1 MNSAVSQSLVNLL
14 LASGVPSHE
23 EAMEL
28 ASNLNGGS
36 WTSQV
41 LDSGKVD
48 EQRFLEAIGNY
59 FQVPVISID
68 AKKIERATLSLLPSR
83 FVFQHHILPIEMKD
97 KTVVLATYD
106 LFNSVGRQLASQL
119 LKGPAEWVL
128 VPRGQI
134 LRAMKTVYGVGAE
147 TFDEILK
154 ANRSFESSQDI
165 EGATDLNADD
175 PDASV
180 VKFVNQIIRE
190 AILERATDIHVEP
203 LENDLRIRYRIDGIL
218 HEVAVPPQ
226 LRLLQSAI
234 ISRLKVMAHMDIAE
248 RRLPQDGRINL
259 QAHDQNI
266 DVRVSTIP
274 TVNGE
279 SISLRLLSR
288 DQQQAFGFE
297 RLDLS
302 PGHTRIMKTLLTQPN
317 GIILVTGPTGSGKS
331 TSLYCFLSS
340 INSVQR
346 RIITIE
352 EPVEYRLPGVSQID
366 VKPEIDLTFAKGLR
380 HILRQDPNVVMVGEI
395 RDVETADISIRAA
408 MTGHLVFSTLHT
420 NDAVGGITR
429 LLDMDV
435 EPFLLASVVKAFI
448 AQRLVRTSC
457 PHCQEPVDYPR
468 EYLAEIG
475 IPAELGTR
483 FQKGAGCDSCR
494 QTGYLGRLAIYEIC
508 VVTRAVEE
516 VNHAKTRWWR
526 AEAMRDRGRDGDVA
540 SGRLAPSRGGQDDH
554 RRSGARH
561 ADRRSDGGDGSAKRP
576 RRGRRSADGAERSA
590 ARTGLR
596 HFLLVIPSRETA
608 RDLAI
613 EYWSHNFSQ
622 WVTRIVRVLSP
633 SRCQCQTIPAP
644 DLSICGFSVWTN
656 SFFFSR
662 RQPLISFSRAMACRA
677 SLNCS

>member
-1 MNSAVSQSLVNLL
+1 M
-14 LASGVPSHE
+14 
-23 EAMEL
+23 
-28 ASNLNGGS
+28 
-36 WTSQV
+36 
-41 LDSGKVD
+41 
-48 EQRFLEAIGNY
+48 
-59 FQVPVISID
+59 
-68 AKKIERATLSLLPSR
+68 LPSR
-83 FVFQHHILPIEMKD
+83 FVFQHHILPIESKENS
-97 KTVVLATYD
+97 VVLATYD
-106 LFNSVGRQLASQL
+106 LFNTVGRQLASQL
-119 LKGPAEWVL
+119 LKKPAEWVL
-128 VPRGQI
+128 VPRAQI
-134 LRAMKTVYGVGAE
+134 LRAMKTLYGVGAE

-154 ANRSFESSQDI
+154 TNRSFEALQDI
-165 EGATDLNADD
+165 ETSTDLNADD
-175 PDASV
+175 PEASV

-190 AILERATDIHVEP
+190 AIVERATDIHVEP

-248 RRLPQDGRINL
+248 RRLPQDGRIQL
-259 QAHDQNI
+259 TSHEQEI

-288 DQQQAFGFE
+288 DQQNSFGFE

-302 PGHTRIMKTLLTQPN
+302 ENQTRVMKSLLAQPN
-317 GIILVTGPTGSGKS
+317 GIVLVTGPTGSGKS

-448 AQRLVRTSC
+448 AQRLVRTIC
-457 PHCQEPVDYPR
+457 PDCKTPPDIRSIISTKLAQSFHRISRLPRSKAATIAGKPVTAGASRSTKSASSRNRCAGSSFARDGVR
-468 EYLAEIG
+468 IEA
-475 IPAELGTR
+475 TR
-483 FQKGAGCDSCR
+483 DHGRHDDAAA
-494 QTGYLGRLAIYEIC
+494 GRLASCGPGI
-508 VVTRAVEE
+508 TTVEE
-516 VNHAKTRWWR
+516 V
-526 AEAMRDRGRDGDVA
+526 
-540 SGRLAPSRGGQDDH
+540 
-554 RRSGARH
+554 
-561 ADRRSDGGDGSAKRP
+561 
-576 RRGRRSADGAERSA
+576 
-590 ARTGLR
+590 
-596 HFLLVIPSRETA
+596 
-608 RDLAI
+608 
-613 EYWSHNFSQ
+613 
-622 WVTRIVRVLSP
+622 VRVT
-633 SRCQCQTIPAP
+633 QTDEVMAETDAVAEP
-644 DLSICGFSVWTN
+644 
-656 SFFFSR
+656 
-662 RQPLISFSRAMACRA
+662 PLIAQ
-677 SLNCS
+677 

>member
-1 MNSAVSQSLVNLL
+1 VNPAISNSLIDLL
-14 LASGVPSHE
+14 LASGVPTRD
-23 EAMEL
+23 EAVEL
-28 ASNLNGGS
+28 SKNLNGGS
-36 WTSQV
+36 WTTQM

-48 EQRFLEAIGNY
+48 EQRFLEAIGNF
-59 FQVPVISID
+59 FQVPVMSID
-68 AKKIERATLSLLPSR
+68 TKRIERATLSLLPSR
-83 FVFQHHILPIEMKD
+83 FVFQHHILPIETRD

-119 LKGPAEWVL
+119 LKRPTEWVL
-128 VPRGQI
+128 VPRAQI

-154 ANRSFESSQDI
+154 TNRSFEGVQDI
-165 EGATDLNADD
+165 ETATDLDAND
-175 PDASV
+175 PEASV
-180 VKFVNQIIRE
+180 VKFVNQVIRE
-190 AILERATDIHVEP
+190 AIVERATDIHVEP

-234 ISRLKVMAHMDIAE
+234 LSRLKVMAHMDIAE

-288 DQQQAFGFE
+288 TETQNFGFD
-297 RLDLS
+297 RLDMS
-302 PGHTRIMKTLLTQPN
+302 EKQGQVVRALLAQPN
-317 GIILVTGPTGSGKS
+317 GIILLTGPTGCGKS

-435 EPFLLASVVKAFI
+435 EPFLLSSVVKAFI
-448 AQRLVRTSC
+448 AQRLVRTIC
-457 PHCQEPVDYPR
+457 PHCVKMYDYPR
-468 EYLAEIG
+468 EYLAEISV
-475 IPAELGTR
+475 PAEMGTQFPR
-483 FQKGAGCDSCR
+483 GEGCDSCR
-494 QTGYLGRLAIYEIC
+494 QTGYQGRLAIYEIC
-508 VVTRAVEE
+508 VVTEPLKKLIMQKRDGGELKQCAITNGMETLRQDGWRRVAQGKTTIEE
-516 VNHAKTRWWR
+516 VVRVTQTDEVMAETELQSGPALM
-526 AEAMRDRGRDGDVA
+526 AEAPV
-540 SGRLAPSRGGQDDH
+540 
-554 RRSGARH
+554 
-561 ADRRSDGGDGSAKRP
+561 
-576 RRGRRSADGAERSA
+576 
-590 ARTGLR
+590 
-596 HFLLVIPSRETA
+596 
-608 RDLAI
+608 
-613 EYWSHNFSQ
+613 
-622 WVTRIVRVLSP
+622 VL
-633 SRCQCQTIPAP
+633 
-644 DLSICGFSVWTN
+644 N
-656 SFFFSR
+656 
-662 RQPLISFSRAMACRA
+662 
-677 SLNCS
+677 

>member
-1 MNSAVSQSLVNLL
+1 VNPAISNSLIDLL
-14 LASGVPSHE
+14 LASGVPSRE
-23 EAMEL
+23 EAVEL
-28 ASNLNGGS
+28 STNLNGGS
-36 WTSQV
+36 WTTQV

-48 EQRFLEAIGNY
+48 EQRFLEAIGN
-59 FQVPVISID
+59 FFRVPVMSID
-68 AKKIERATLSLLPSR
+68 AKRIERSTLSLLPSR
-83 FVFQHHILPIEMKD
+83 FVFQHHILPIETRD

-119 LKGPAEWVL
+119 LKRPTEWVL
-128 VPRGQI
+128 VPRAQI

-154 ANRSFESSQDI
+154 TNRSFENVQDI
-165 EGATDLNADD
+165 EMSTDLDAND
-175 PDASV
+175 PEASV

-203 LENDLRIRYRIDGIL
+203 LEGDLRIRYRIDGIL

-288 DQQQAFGFE
+288 TETQHFGFD
-297 RLDLS
+297 RLDMS
-302 PGHTRIMKTLLTQPN
+302 EKQGQIVRALLAQPN
-317 GIILVTGPTGSGKS
+317 GIILLTGPTGCGKS

-448 AQRLVRTSC
+448 AQRLVRTLC
-457 PHCQEPVDYPR
+457 PHCVRLYDYPR

-475 IPAELGTR
+475 VPAEMGAQ
-483 FQKGAGCDSCR
+483 FQRGEGCDSCR
-494 QTGYLGRLAIYEIC
+494 QTGYQGRLAIYEIC
-508 VVTRAVEE
+508 VVTEPLKKLIMQKRDGGELKQCAIAQGMETLRQDGWRRVAQGKTTIEE
-516 VNHAKTRWWR
+516 V
-526 AEAMRDRGRDGDVA
+526 
-540 SGRLAPSRGGQDDH
+540 
-554 RRSGARH
+554 
-561 ADRRSDGGDGSAKRP
+561 
-576 RRGRRSADGAERSA
+576 
-590 ARTGLR
+590 
-596 HFLLVIPSRETA
+596 
-608 RDLAI
+608 
-613 EYWSHNFSQ
+613 
-622 WVTRIVRVLSP
+622 VRVTQTDEVMAETELQSAPAMLSE
-633 SRCQCQTIPAP
+633 AP
-644 DLSICGFSVWTN
+644 VVLS
-656 SFFFSR
+656 
-662 RQPLISFSRAMACRA
+662 
-677 SLNCS
+677 

>member
-1 MNSAVSQSLVNLL
+1 MNPAISNSLIDLL
-14 LASGVPSHE
+14 LASGVPSRE
-23 EAMEL
+23 EAVEL
-28 ASNLNGGS
+28 STNLNGGS
-36 WTSQV
+36 WTTQV

-48 EQRFLEAIGNY
+48 EQRFLEAIGNF
-59 FQVPVISID
+59 FQVPVMSID
-68 AKKIERATLSLLPSR
+68 TKRIERATLSLLPSR
-83 FVFQHHILPIEMKD
+83 FVFQHHILPIETRD

-119 LKGPAEWVL
+119 LKRPTEWVL
-128 VPRGQI
+128 VPRAQI

-154 ANRSFESSQDI
+154 TNRSFEGVQDI
-165 EGATDLNADD
+165 EMATDLDAND
-175 PDASV
+175 PEASV
-180 VKFVNQIIRE
+180 VKFVNQVIRE
-190 AILERATDIHVEP
+190 AIVERATDIHVEP

-234 ISRLKVMAHMDIAE
+234 LSRLKVMAHMDIAE

-288 DQQQAFGFE
+288 TETQNFGFD
-297 RLDLS
+297 RLDMS
-302 PGHTRIMKTLLTQPN
+302 AKQGQIVRALLAQPN
-317 GIILVTGPTGSGKS
+317 GIILLTGPTGCGKS

-435 EPFLLASVVKAFI
+435 EPFLLSSVVKAFI
-448 AQRLVRTSC
+448 AQRLVRTIC
-457 PHCQEPVDYPR
+457 PHCVKMYDYPQ
-468 EYLAEIG
+468 EYLAEISV
-475 IPAELGTR
+475 PAEMGTQFPR
-483 FQKGAGCDSCR
+483 GDGCDSCR
-494 QTGYLGRLAIYEIC
+494 QTGYQGRLAIYEIC
-508 VVTRAVEE
+508 VVTEPLKKLIMQKRDGGELKQCAIANGMETLRHDGWRRVAKGKTTIEE
-516 VNHAKTRWWR
+516 VVRVTQTDEVMAETELQSAPALM
-526 AEAMRDRGRDGDVA
+526 AEAPV
-540 SGRLAPSRGGQDDH
+540 
-554 RRSGARH
+554 
-561 ADRRSDGGDGSAKRP
+561 
-576 RRGRRSADGAERSA
+576 
-590 ARTGLR
+590 
-596 HFLLVIPSRETA
+596 
-608 RDLAI
+608 
-613 EYWSHNFSQ
+613 
-622 WVTRIVRVLSP
+622 VL
-633 SRCQCQTIPAP
+633 
-644 DLSICGFSVWTN
+644 N
-656 SFFFSR
+656 
-662 RQPLISFSRAMACRA
+662 
-677 SLNCS
+677 

>member
-1 MNSAVSQSLVNLL
+1 MNPAISNSLIDLL
-14 LASGVPSHE
+14 MASGVPSRE
-23 EAMEL
+23 EAAEL
-28 ASNLNGGS
+28 ATNLNGGS
-36 WTSQV
+36 WTTQV

-48 EQRFLEAIGNY
+48 EQRFLEAIGNF
-59 FQVPVISID
+59 FQVPVMSID
-68 AKKIERATLSLLPSR
+68 TKRIERSTLSLLPSR
-83 FVFQHHILPIEMKD
+83 FVFQHHILPIETRD

-106 LFNSVGRQLASQL
+106 LFNSVGRQLAAQL
-119 LKGPAEWVL
+119 LKRPTEWVL
-128 VPRGQI
+128 VPRAQI

-154 ANRSFESSQDI
+154 TNRSFEGAEDI
-165 EGATDLNADD
+165 EMATDLDAND
-175 PDASV
+175 PEASV

-203 LENDLRIRYRIDGIL
+203 LEGDLRIRYRIDGIL

-288 DQQQAFGFE
+288 SETQHFGFD
-297 RLDLS
+297 RLDMS
-302 PGHTRIMKTLLTQPN
+302 EKQGRVVRALLAQPN
-317 GIILVTGPTGSGKS
+317 GIILLTGPTGCGKS

-435 EPFLLASVVKAFI
+435 EPFLLSSVVKAFI
-448 AQRLVRTSC
+448 AQRLVRTMC
-457 PHCQEPVDYPR
+457 PHCVRIYDYPR

-475 IPAELGTR
+475 VPAEMGTQFR
-483 FQKGAGCDSCR
+483 RGEGCDSCR
-494 QTGYLGRLAIYEIC
+494 QTGYQGRLAIYEIC
-508 VVTRAVEE
+508 VVTEPLKKLIMQKRDGGELKQCAISNGMETLRQDGWRRVAQGKTTIEE
-516 VNHAKTRWWR
+516 V
-526 AEAMRDRGRDGDVA
+526 
-540 SGRLAPSRGGQDDH
+540 
-554 RRSGARH
+554 
-561 ADRRSDGGDGSAKRP
+561 
-576 RRGRRSADGAERSA
+576 
-590 ARTGLR
+590 
-596 HFLLVIPSRETA
+596 
-608 RDLAI
+608 
-613 EYWSHNFSQ
+613 
-622 WVTRIVRVLSP
+622 VRVT
-633 SRCQCQTIPAP
+633 QTDEVMAETELQSAPA
-644 DLSICGFSVWTN
+644 LFSEAPMVV
-656 SFFFSR
+656 R
-662 RQPLISFSRAMACRA
+662 
-677 SLNCS
+677 

>member
-1 MNSAVSQSLVNLL
+1 VNPALSNSLIDLL
-14 LASGVPSHE
+14 LASGAPSRE
-23 EAMEL
+23 EAAAL

-48 EQRFLEAIGNY
+48 EQRFLEAIGKF

-68 AKKIERATLSLLPSR
+68 AKRIERQTLSLLPSR
-83 FVFQHHILPIEMKD
+83 FVFQHHILPIETKE
-97 KTVVLATYD
+97 KSVVLATYD

-119 LKGPAEWVL
+119 LKVPAEWVL
-128 VPRGQI
+128 VPRAQI

-154 ANRSFESSQDI
+154 TNRSFENAQDI
-165 EGATDLNADD
+165 ETSTDLDAND
-175 PDASV
+175 PEASV

-203 LENDLRIRYRIDGIL
+203 LQDDLRIRYRIDGIL

-288 DQQQAFGFE
+288 TEQHFGFD

-302 PGHTRIMKTLLTQPN
+302 EKQSKIIRHLLAQPN
-317 GIILVTGPTGSGKS
+317 GIILLTGPTGCGKS

-340 INSVQR
+340 INSVSR

-395 RDVETADISIRAA
+395 RDIETADISIRAA

-435 EPFLLASVVKAFI
+435 EPFLLSSVVKAFI
-448 AQRLVRTSC
+448 AQRLVRTMC
-457 PHCQEPVDYPR
+457 PHCAQPVEYPHD
-468 EYLAEIG
+468 YLAEIG
-475 IPAELGTR
+475 VPPELGTKFKR
-483 FQKGAGCDSCR
+483 GAGCDSCR
-494 QTGYLGRLAIYEIC
+494 QTGYQGRLAIYEIC
-508 VVTRAVEE
+508 VVTEPLKKLIMQKRDGGELKQCAIAQGMETLRQDGWRRVGQGKTTIEE
-516 VNHAKTRWWR
+516 V
-526 AEAMRDRGRDGDVA
+526 
-540 SGRLAPSRGGQDDH
+540 
-554 RRSGARH
+554 
-561 ADRRSDGGDGSAKRP
+561 
-576 RRGRRSADGAERSA
+576 
-590 ARTGLR
+590 
-596 HFLLVIPSRETA
+596 
-608 RDLAI
+608 
-613 EYWSHNFSQ
+613 
-622 WVTRIVRVLSP
+622 VRVTQTDEVMAETELQSAPAMIGEAPMVLS
-633 SRCQCQTIPAP
+633 
-644 DLSICGFSVWTN
+644 
-656 SFFFSR
+656 
-662 RQPLISFSRAMACRA
+662 
-677 SLNCS
+677 